1 MSETDIQGNTLHGYA
16 AVFDTPWNPAM
27 TELHGYTETINRG
40 AFRLALEAVRQ
51 GAADVPLLWQHDRNQ
66 VLATTRAGTLKLA
79 EDGKGLH
86 VEAQLPN
93 TQLGRDVREMI
104 ARGDV
109 AGMSFGMHTRPE
121 DSNVSRRNGIVHRT
135 IMLIRRLIDTTLTW
149 EPAYPSTS
157 IELRTAGFAV
167 PLEELEDADGL
178 LREQRCG
185 GYVVGLKRSP
195 GQMTPAELDA
205 WHARMHRR
213 IDALEAGATSL
224 DQLPPLY

>member
-1 MSETDIQGNTLHGYA
+1 
-16 AVFDTPWNPAM
+16 
-27 TELHGYTETINRG
+27 
-40 AFRLALEAVRQ
+40 
-51 GAADVPLLWQHDRNQ
+51 
-66 VLATTRAGTLKLA
+66 
-79 EDGKGLH
+79 
-86 VEAQLPN
+86 
-93 TQLGRDVREMI
+93 
-104 ARGDV
+104 
-109 AGMSFGMHTRPE
+109 MHTRPE

-178 LREQRCG
+178 LREQRYG

-213 IDALEAGATSL
+213 IDVLEAGATSL